1 MFYDKY
7 HGNQRVIFVSLRE
20 CIKLRVMDISVFLLK
35 FWGWYC
41 IIFFFVLSFNPKRV
55 KQIVDNLKDA
65 RFLIILSLFA
75 IIIGLL
81 NVLAHNIWEPNIKL
95 LVTLFG
101 WLALIKG
108 IILFTFPKQ
117 TISLLKQ
124 TNLKFI
130 QALYVLLFFL
140 GLFLL
145 NEAYGIVPF

>member
-1 MFYDKY
+1 
-7 HGNQRVIFVSLRE
+7 
-20 CIKLRVMDISVFLLK
+20 MDISVFLLK

-130 QALYVLLFFL
+130 QAFYALLFFL

>member
-1 MFYDKY
+1 
-7 HGNQRVIFVSLRE
+7 
-20 CIKLRVMDISVFLLK
+20 MDISVFLLK

-41 IIFFFVLSFNPKRV
+41 IIFFFILSFNPKRV
-55 KQIVDNLKDA
+55 KQIVDNLQDA

-75 IIIGLL
+75 VLIGLL
-81 NVLAHNIWEPNIKL
+81 NVLAHNIWEANIKL

-130 QALYVLLFFL
+130 QAIYVLLFFL

>member
-1 MFYDKY
+1 
-7 HGNQRVIFVSLRE
+7 
-20 CIKLRVMDISVFLLK
+20 MDISVFLLK

-55 KQIVDNLKDA
+55 KQIVDNLQDA

-95 LVTLFG
+95 LITLFG

-130 QALYVLLFFL
+130 QAIYVLLFFL

>member
-1 MFYDKY
+1 
-7 HGNQRVIFVSLRE
+7 
-20 CIKLRVMDISVFLLK
+20 MDISVFLLK

-55 KQIVDNLKDA
+55 KQIVDNIQDA

-81 NVLAHNIWEPNIKL
+81 NVLAHNIWEANSKL

-108 IILFTFPKQ
+108 VILFTFPKQ
-117 TISLLKQ
+117 TIKLLKQ
-124 TNLKFI
+124 SNIKFI
-130 QALYVLLFFL
+130 QGVYLLLFFL
-140 GLFLL
+140 GMFLL

>member
-1 MFYDKY
+1 
-7 HGNQRVIFVSLRE
+7 
-20 CIKLRVMDISVFLLK
+20 MDISVFLLK

>member
-1 MFYDKY
+1 
-7 HGNQRVIFVSLRE
+7 
-20 CIKLRVMDISVFLLK
+20 MDISVFLLK

-41 IIFFFVLSFNPKRV
+41 IIFFFILSFNPKRV
-55 KQIVDNLKDA
+55 KQIVDNLQDA

-75 IIIGLL
+75 ILIGLL
-81 NVLAHNIWEPNIKL
+81 NVLAHNIWEANIKL

-130 QALYVLLFFL
+130 QAIYVLLFFL

>member
-1 MFYDKY
+1 
-7 HGNQRVIFVSLRE
+7 
-20 CIKLRVMDISVFLLK
+20 MDISVFLLK

-41 IIFFFVLSFNPKRV
+41 IIFFFVLSFNPRRV
-55 KQIVDNLKDA
+55 KQIVDNLQDA

-81 NVLAHNIWEPNIKL
+81 NVLAHNVWEANIKL

-108 IILFTFPKQ
+108 VILFTFPKQ
-117 TISLLKQ
+117 TIKLLKQ

-130 QALYVLLFFL
+130 QGIYVLLFFL

>member
-1 MFYDKY
+1 
-7 HGNQRVIFVSLRE
+7 
-20 CIKLRVMDISVFLLK
+20 MDISVFLLK

-55 KQIVDNLKDA
+55 KQIVDNIQDA

-75 IIIGLL
+75 IILGLL
-81 NVLAHNIWEPNIKL
+81 NVLVHNIWEANSKL

-108 IILFTFPKQ
+108 VILFTFPKQ
-117 TISLLKQ
+117 TIKLLKQ
-124 TNLKFI
+124 SNIKFI
-130 QALYVLLFFL
+130 QGVYLLLFLL
-140 GLFLL
+140 GMFLL

>member
-1 MFYDKY
+1 
-7 HGNQRVIFVSLRE
+7 
-20 CIKLRVMDISVFLLK
+20 MDISVFLLK

-41 IIFFFVLSFNPKRV
+41 IIFFFILSFNPKRV
-55 KQIVDNLKDA
+55 KQIVDNLQDV

-75 IIIGLL
+75 ILIGLL
-81 NVLAHNIWEPNIKL
+81 NVLAHNIWEANIKL

-130 QALYVLLFFL
+130 QAIYVLLFFL

>member
-1 MFYDKY
+1 
-7 HGNQRVIFVSLRE
+7 
-20 CIKLRVMDISVFLLK
+20 MDISVFLLK

-41 IIFFFVLSFNPKRV
+41 IIFFFVLSFNPKRI
-55 KQIVDNLKDA
+55 KQIVDNLQDA

-81 NVLAHNIWEPNIKL
+81 NVLIHNIWEANSKL

-117 TISLLKQ
+117 TINLLKQ
-124 TNLKFI
+124 TNIKFI
-130 QALYVLLFFL
+130 QAIYLLLFFL
-140 GLFLL
+140 GMFLL

>member
-1 MFYDKY
+1 
-7 HGNQRVIFVSLRE
+7 
-20 CIKLRVMDISVFLLK
+20 MDISVFLLK

-81 NVLAHNIWEPNIKL
+81 NVLADNIWEPNIKL

>member
-1 MFYDKY
+1 
-7 HGNQRVIFVSLRE
+7 
-20 CIKLRVMDISVFLLK
+20 MDISVFLLK

-55 KQIVDNLKDA
+55 KQIVDNLQDA

-81 NVLAHNIWEPNIKL
+81 NVLVHNIWEANSKL

-117 TISLLKQ
+117 TINLLKQ
-124 TNLKFI
+124 TNIKFI
-130 QALYVLLFFL
+130 QAIYLLLFFL
-140 GLFLL
+140 GMFLL